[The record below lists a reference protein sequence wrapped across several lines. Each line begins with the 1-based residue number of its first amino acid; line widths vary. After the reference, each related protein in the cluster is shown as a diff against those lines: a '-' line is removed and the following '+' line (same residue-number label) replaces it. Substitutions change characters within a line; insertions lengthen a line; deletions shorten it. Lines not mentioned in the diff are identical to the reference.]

1 MNMYRIYIY
10 TLSSSNTNCCMVLL
24 IIRKSDYKNLKAFYF
39 SQRKRQCCCCCCFRK
54 YIFYSRFVRA
64 LTMKEHFSA
73 YQEKNTLYRWLSVA
87 DVKFGECNAWN
98 VYGIFFRLTSLP
110 TSPPF
115 HRFFA
120 LSLYIYLYFMIFFLA
135 RLSFAPNNNKTISF
149 HSGLSVFYFLWK
161 TPSLFPVGV
170 SHLIFFSLLC
180 TCRRIYTNS
189 FHIGSSH
196 DVHFACCINGCHV
209 KNAFFVAP
217 FPVASCD
224 NSTNSPDFYFC
235 IEIYYVMTPLVSSL
249 MFDVANNFRL
259 LFFFFLFQFFRV
271 KPFTVL
277 TILSDEVMC
286 GCALTL

>member
-115 HRFFA
+115 YRFFA
-120 LSLYIYLYFMIFFLA
+120 LSLYISIYTLWSFFS
-135 RLSFAPNNNKTISF
+135 RVF
-149 HSGLSVFYFLWK
+149 HSLPTTTK
-161 TPSLFPVGV
+161 Q
-170 SHLIFFSLLC
+170 
-180 TCRRIYTNS
+180 
-189 FHIGSSH
+189 
-196 DVHFACCINGCHV
+196 
-209 KNAFFVAP
+209 
-217 FPVASCD
+217 
-224 NSTNSPDFYFC
+224 
-235 IEIYYVMTPLVSSL
+235 
-249 MFDVANNFRL
+249 
-259 LFFFFLFQFFRV
+259 FLFTLVCQFSISSERPPPPSRSV
-271 KPFTVL
+271 CR
-277 TILSDEVMC
+277 I
-286 GCALTL
+286 